1 MPSTS
6 GTQSTNVLNDALPAD
21 GCLSMVVVANS
32 KKNEAQY
39 AANTDAPV
47 APNVFNDALPDG
59 Y

>member
-21 GCLSMVVVANS
+21 GCLSMVVVENS
-32 KKNEAQY
+32 KMNEAQ
-39 AANTDAPV
+39 AAADAVAPV
-47 APNVFNDALPDG
+47 APNVFNDTLPDG